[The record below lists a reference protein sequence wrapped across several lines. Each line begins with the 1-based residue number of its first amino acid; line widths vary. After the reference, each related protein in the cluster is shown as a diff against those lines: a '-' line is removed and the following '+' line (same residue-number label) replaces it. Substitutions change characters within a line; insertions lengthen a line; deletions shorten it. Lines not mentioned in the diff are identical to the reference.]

1 MPKYYIQCGP
11 DGKGVFHTEEEIEAC
26 FAIMGKI
33 MANEEGCDLA
43 PFMVVSEAGFLQDI
57 RKWGDKKMSDEQMLY
72 STSSI
77 LRLMEMD
84 DLADDLDEWCR
95 EQHNPILMK
104 ALADVKNY
112 EDLDD

>member
-1 MPKYYIQCGP
+1 MRDDQ
-11 DGKGVFHTEEEIEAC
+11 V
-26 FAIMGKI
+26 
-33 MANEEGCDLA
+33 
-43 PFMVVSEAGFLQDI
+43 
-57 RKWGDKKMSDEQMLY
+57 LY

-84 DLADDLDEWCR
+84 DLADDLDDWCL